1 MIGVPIKQMN
11 LKENLIIC
19 GINRGKRVILPNGD
33 DTIQAGD
40 HVVVVTS
47 QKKLTDFN
55 DIFK

>member
-1 MIGVPIKQMN
+1 MN